1 MYPPNVAQTR
11 LKLVKARFGI
21 SEGSWLCSGCS
32 YILVFSFCLYFAS
45 FPAGGQVLDEI
56 LLGSLAHFLRLRGGN
71 SESST
76 ARKSLIV
83 NLAALAGKTGH
94 TSRDHV
100 RRVFLRWT
108 SKTQHQGGSGEVLRG
123 QMSEVESKVGT
134 LAEEIFLYLL
144 KAPFGFP
151 IS

>member
-1 MYPPNVAQTR
+1 MMYPPNVAQTR

-21 SEGSWLCSGCS
+21 SGGSWLCSGCS

-83 NLAALAGKTGH
+83 NLAGLAGKTGH
-94 TSRDHV
+94 TGRDHV
-100 RRVFLRWT
+100 RRSLRDGRV
-108 SKTQHQGGSGEVLRG
+108 KLNI
-123 QMSEVESKVGT
+123 KVGVVK
-134 LAEEIFLYLL
+134 YSGGKCPNL
-144 KAPFGFP
+144 KVKWALWQKKSFC
-151 IS
+151 IHLSI